1 MQFNISILTEILNNE
16 DTISQG
22 SFSCKLFG
30 FNVIRKNLEV
40 NSTCAYRLPALI
52 PKNDKYT

>member
-1 MQFNISILTEILNNE
+1 MQFNISILTANLNNE

-40 NSTCAYRLPALI
+40 NATCVYRLPALI
-52 PKNDKYT
+52 PKNDKHV